1 MTTWQKANQTTMLD
15 FNPAALTSADINIL
29 AVTIVAEPGRG
40 EIVTYIDHS
49 PEETKTE
56 DGTTRTVS
64 ERRFPRRVACPV
76 SAARLLATHT
86 RAMYPHAIVT
96 LVNA

>member
-1 MTTWQKANQTTMLD
+1 MND
-15 FNPAALTSADINIL
+15 FNAAALTSTDINIL
-29 AVTIVAEPGRG
+29 TVTIVAQPIRG

-64 ERRFPRRVACPV
+64 ERRFPRRVACPI
-76 SAARLLATHT
+76 SAARRLYADT

>member
-1 MTTWQKANQTTMLD
+1 MYDINT
-15 FNPAALTSADINIL
+15 AALTSADINIL

-76 SAARLLATHT
+76 AAARQLAEGA
-86 RAMYPHAIVT
+86 RAMWPKAVVT

>member
-1 MTTWQKANQTTMLD
+1 MMTIDPSSL
-15 FNPAALTSADINIL
+15 SASDINIL
-29 AVTIVAEPGRG
+29 AVTIVAESIRG
-40 EIVTYIDHS
+40 EIVTHITHS

-76 SAARLLATHT
+76 SAARLLAAQT
-86 RAMYPHAIVT
+86 REMYPRAIVT

>member
-1 MTTWQKANQTTMLD
+1 MND
-15 FNPAALTSADINIL
+15 FNPAALTSADISIL
-29 AVTIVAEPGRG
+29 EVTIVAESIRG
-40 EIVTYIDHS
+40 EIVTHIVHS

-56 DGTTRTVS
+56 DGTTRTVC
-64 ERRFPRRVACPV
+64 ERRFPRRVACPI

-86 RAMYPHAIVT
+86 RAMYPHAIVR

>member
-1 MTTWQKANQTTMLD
+1 MND
-15 FNPAALTSADINIL
+15 FNAAALTSADINIL

-56 DGTTRTVS
+56 DGRTRTVS